1 MIDIYIKELEE
12 RDKIEFLNKGIN
24 CINKFI
30 LKFIK
35 LTNKIIVKDIEDN
48 KKIYLIPN
56 IEKEKI
62 YKKLRRKI
70 EKEKTITQSV
80 EVILSEKMKK
90 YKENFER
97 IKIVEGRKVFAN
109 SLEDVLKK
117 IIGANPL
124 ELQDVYILANRY
136 EEKNINIIKKTSS
149 KVKSINIITNEVSKY
164 KILEE
169 MMQEQGIVICVMNNK
184 RKSLK
189 KAKIIINLD
198 FLKENINEYSIF
210 RNAMLINLRLE
221 KVTNLKG
228 FEGMIIQ
235 NVDIELNE
243 EKNEWIKQN
252 RLENF
257 SKIEIYESLIN
268 KKIDKSKAKITKLY
282 GNNGEINEK
291 ELRNW
296 QKILTN

>member
-1 MIDIYIKELEE
+1 MIDIYVKELETKE
-12 RDKIEFLNKGIN
+12 EIEFLNKGIN

-62 YKKLRRKI
+62 YKKLIRKI
-70 EKEKTITQSV
+70 EKEKTNTQNV
-80 EVILSEKMKK
+80 EIILSKEMKK
-90 YKENFER
+90 YKENFEG
-97 IKIVEGRKVFAN
+97 IKIVEGRRVFAN
-109 SLEDVLKK
+109 SLENLLEN
-117 IIGANPL
+117 IIGENPL
-124 ELQDVYILANRY
+124 ELQDIYILVNRY
-136 EEKNINIIKKTSS
+136 EEKNINIIKKISS
-149 KVKSINIITNEVSKY
+149 KVKSINIITKEVSKF

-210 RNAMLINLRLE
+210 RNASLINLTQE
-221 KVTNLKG
+221 KLTNLKG

-235 NVDIELNE
+235 NIEIELNDN
-243 EKNEWIKQN
+243 EKEWIKQN
-252 RLENF
+252 SLENF

-268 KKIDKSKAKITKLY
+268 TKLNKIEVKIDKLY

>member
-12 RDKIEFLNKGIN
+12 REEIEFLNKGIN
-24 CINKFI
+24 CVNKFI

-70 EKEKTITQSV
+70 EKEKTNTQNV
-80 EVILSEKMKK
+80 EIILSKKMKK
-90 YKENFER
+90 YKENFEG

-109 SLEDVLKK
+109 SLEDILQKV
-117 IIGANPL
+117 IGENPL

-136 EEKNINIIKKTSS
+136 EEKNINIIKKIST

-164 KILEE
+164 RILEE

-210 RNAMLINLRLE
+210 RNAMLINLIKE

-235 NVDIELNE
+235 NIEIELNDN
-243 EKNEWIKQN
+243 EKEWIKQN
-252 RLENF
+252 SLENF

-268 KKIDKSKAKITKLY
+268 TKLNKIEVKIDKLY

>member
-1 MIDIYIKELEE
+1 MIDIYIKELETKE
-12 RDKIEFLNKGIN
+12 EIEFLNKGIKRISN
-24 CINKFI
+24 II

-35 LTNKIIVKDIEDN
+35 LINKIIEKDIEDN
-48 KKIYLIPN
+48 KKIYIIPN
-56 IEKEKI
+56 IEKEKV
-62 YKKLRRKI
+62 YKKVKRKM
-70 EKEKTITQSV
+70 EKEKTITQNV
-80 EVILSEKMKK
+80 EVVLSKKLKK
-90 YKENFER
+90 YKENFKG

-109 SLEDVLKK
+109 SLEDLLEK
-117 IIGANPL
+117 IIGENSL
-124 ELQDVYILANRY
+124 GLQDIYILANRY
-136 EEKNINIIKKTSS
+136 EEKNINIIKKLSS
-149 KVKSINIITNEVSKY
+149 KVKSINIITNEVLKY
-164 KILEE
+164 KMLEE

-198 FLKENINEYSIF
+198 FSKENINEYSIF
-210 RNAMLINLRLE
+210 RNACFINLLQE
-221 KVTNLKG
+221 KLTNLKG

-235 NVDIELNE
+235 NIEIELDDS
-243 EKNEWIKQN
+243 KKEWVKTN

-257 SKIEIYESLIN
+257 NKIELYESLIN
-268 KKIDKSKAKITKLY
+268 KKLEKSKVKITKLY